1 MLSNWPLLIVVNCTG
16 REINFSDPCRRSI
29 ARLLQSTTMIQ
40 TVDEGLTKAN
50 FLTSCFSRNSDS
62 PDEMPISATLKCFS
76 ISSLSSQRKLSSFS
90 EVTLFF
96 KYKLIQTG
104 LSNSLVTRAKMG
116 DPAQRGIAVNA
127 LDKMSG
133 DLLLL
138 LQFDEP
144 EKEGQT
150 LDLHIYWLC
159 CLNFIAQVLCGGIIP
174 PPIDL
179 LT

>member
-1 MLSNWPLLIVVNCTG
+1 
-16 REINFSDPCRRSI
+16 
-29 ARLLQSTTMIQ
+29 
-40 TVDEGLTKAN
+40 
-50 FLTSCFSRNSDS
+50 
-62 PDEMPISATLKCFS
+62 
-76 ISSLSSQRKLSSFS
+76 
-90 EVTLFF
+90 
-96 KYKLIQTG
+96 
-104 LSNSLVTRAKMG
+104 MG

-159 CLNFIAQVLCGGIIP
+159 CLNFIAQVLCGGITP
-174 PPIDL
+174 PPIDP